1 MTKNNIEFLN
11 SSTQLCENW
20 GWFIDIESQLQPN
33 SSIQNYTVT
42 IKYSLATIHEEASLE
57 ELSHKELSHKE
68 LSHKEL
74 SHKEL
79 SHDVI
84 EAIESNKTQ
93 NILKVSIILFSILV
107 YANYAFL

>member
-74 SHKEL
+74 SH
-79 SHDVI
+79 DVI

>member
-57 ELSHKELSHKE
+57 ELSHEELSY
-68 LSHKEL
+68 
-74 SHKEL
+74 
-79 SHDVI
+79 DVI
-84 EAIESNKTQ
+84 EAIETNKNQ